1 MEYYNVYTLD
11 DIKGEV
17 WKDVRGHEGE
27 YKVSNYGRVK
37 SISRTVNTWNGYKT
51 LPDKILSQTNRNG
64 YLRCA
69 IGNVHRIVAMAF
81 LETSDYSLQ
90 VNHIDGNKK
99 NNTVENLEWCT
110 PSENIMHGWKNGL
123 YNEDTRKKMS
133 LKASSRVGNKNN
145 CWRGYV
151 KISDLEG
158 NVLNVSETLKDAQ
171 EWVRSNTIYKKA
183 DKGNISLV
191 CNGKLKKMYG
201 LLFEYVKEI

>member
-183 DKGNISLV
+183 DKSY
-191 CNGKLKKMYG
+191 KST
-201 LLFEYVKEI
+201 

>member
-191 CNGKLKKMYG
+191 CNEKKKKMYG